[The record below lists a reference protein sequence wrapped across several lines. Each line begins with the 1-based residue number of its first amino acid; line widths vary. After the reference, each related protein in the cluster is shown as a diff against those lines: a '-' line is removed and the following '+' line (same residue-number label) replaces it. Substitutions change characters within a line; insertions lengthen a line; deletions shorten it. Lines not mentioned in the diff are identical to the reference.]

1 MNFSDIG
8 RNPLK
13 DSSAFK
19 KIRMFSKTY
28 TTNLVH
34 TPSTFTDKYVKLNAL
49 YFTEND
55 LVGSINY
62 GLKRQHN
69 LTSLSATTNNYANF
83 LDSASSAKFLQY
95 NLQYN
100 QSRSQ
105 TALFNQDLNSFTK
118 EASNQVD
125 ISVLNSLNHLTTNS
139 TSFDDQALKFI
150 LAYPSLT
157 KFIGDNSDK
166 KVIKYPLRK
175 ILNPKLGHN
184 TIHNEVNVPYYSNF
198 NNEMTTSQSQ
208 DYATNVLTNALELK
222 KVDQLNSF
230 NQGIDPADRHMRM
243 TLKKFPKKHSTN
255 LNLSLG
261 LNSLDANNTLLDINL
276 VSTNPLYYNMLSKT
290 N

>member
-34 TPSTFTDKYVKLNAL
+34 TPSTFTDKYIKLNAL

-55 LVGSINY
+55 LVNSLNY

-83 LDSASSAKFLQY
+83 LDSSSSSKFLQY

-100 QSRSQ
+100 QALPK
-105 TALFNQDLNSFTK
+105 TNLFNQDLNLFTK
-118 EASNQVD
+118 DASNQVD
-125 ISVLNSLNHLTTNS
+125 VSVINMLNYLTNNS
-139 TSFDDQALKFI
+139 TSFDDQTLKFI
-150 LAYPSLT
+150 LAYPTLT

-166 KVIKYPLRK
+166 KSLKYPLRK
-175 ILNPKLGHN
+175 ILNPKLGSK
-184 TIHNEVNVPYYSNF
+184 TIYNSDNNSYYSNF
-198 NNEMTTSQSQ
+198 NSTMTTSHSQ
-208 DYATNVLTNALELK
+208 DYSNSVLVKGLELK

-230 NQGIDPADRHMRM
+230 NQGIDPDERHMRM
-243 TLKKFPKKHSTN
+243 TIKKFPKKNSTN

-261 LNSLDANNTLLDINL
+261 LNSLDSNNTLLDMNV
-276 VSTNPLYYNMLSKT
+276 VSTNPLYYHTLSKT